1 VNAAIL
7 IGPPGAGKS
16 TVGPL
21 LAALLGVR
29 FLDTDGVVEEVAGKP
44 VGDIFI
50 QDGEAAF
57 RALERTAVADAMG
70 GHRGVLGLGG
80 GAVLDSG
87 TQRLLAGQRVVYL
100 ETGFAAVAR
109 RSGLDGPRPL
119 LPGNP
124 RGRLRELL
132 DQRRTTYERLAW
144 FTVATDDR
152 EPAQIAEIIAET
164 VAGSIAA
171 DAGEGVGAGGGWP
184 AGLPGPAT
192 GGLPSGPS
200 Q

>member
-1 VNAAIL
+1 
-7 IGPPGAGKS
+7 
-16 TVGPL
+16 
-21 LAALLGVR
+21 
-29 FLDTDGVVEEVAGKP
+29 
-44 VGDIFI
+44 
-50 QDGEAAF
+50 
-57 RALERTAVADAMG
+57 
-70 GHRGVLGLGG
+70 VLGLGG

-132 DQRRTTYERLAW
+132 DQRRATYERLAW